1 MTAPSSVSL
10 KFTLHFQF
18 IICQLIWVLTWTL
31 RKKEFKKVKTRS
43 CLKSFFL
50 LTVAKVVTMLWQ
62 DMRSDGEVA
71 STTFSIISRP
81 VPPRQNGHQLT
92 LELCVSWWSGCLF
105 FHKSIEVHF
114 LSSLLFFR
122 LFVYPFCIYL
132 WIMAPYHSLLH
143 SEDVN
148 QKTNKNV
155 TAVLSIQ
162 WVRNVCFSWSCS
174 RIMIF
179 LLVR

>member
-10 KFTLHFQF
+10 KLTLLFQF
-18 IICQLIWVLTWTL
+18 IICQLTWVLTWAL

-43 CLKSFFL
+43 CLKL
-50 LTVAKVVTMLWQ
+50 LVTKVVTMLWQ

-81 VPPRQNGHQLT
+81 VLPRQNGHQLT
-92 LELCVSWWSGCLF
+92 PKLCVSWWSGCLF

-122 LFVYPFCIYL
+122 LCLSVLYYL

-148 QKTNKNV
+148 QKTKKNV

-162 WVRNVCFSWSCS
+162 WVWNVCFSWSCS

>member
-31 RKKEFKKVKTRS
+31 GKKEFKKVKTRS
-43 CLKSFFL
+43 CLKSFFS

-81 VPPRQNGHQLT
+81 VLPRQNGHQLT
-92 LELCVSWWSGCLF
+92 PEWCVSWWSGCLF
-105 FHKSIEVHF
+105 FHKSIEVYF

-132 WIMAPYHSLLH
+132 WVMAPYHSLLH

-148 QKTNKNV
+148 QKAKKK
-155 TAVLSIQ
+155 
-162 WVRNVCFSWSCS
+162 
-174 RIMIF
+174 M
-179 LLVR
+179 